1 MFSPFVALW
10 LDDSS
15 RDLIKCYFRRL
26 ALGCFCLLVEPT
38 SPSLLDHRWL
48 QRACCEVPVNFSIY
62 ESKSLFPDGSR
73 NQPIG
78 RCRWHQNDPVAELII
93 TTNPLYILNGPNEAH
108 RWNYLP
114 PWPFTVWTL
123 PKLVCLLPQKVIK
136 CFWIESFLHQISNWR
151 YFGLGVIGE
160 WNRLQIS
167 PSATC
172 SLTFLFGLIQSDQP
186 ENEMWFLSALPR
198 ASSSSSCFLFLFLL
212 LTPSLPLQT
221 CCWHLWTF
229 IWRWAF
235 GSVGLWSGG
244 SRDVWLQR
252 WALRFLPPDELGPDS
267 QSHKLL

>member
-1 MFSPFVALW
+1 MGSEW
-10 LDDSS
+10 SCS
-15 RDLIKCYFRRL
+15 WNYNYN
-26 ALGCFCLLVEPT
+26 EPT
-38 SPSLLDHRWL
+38 LHFKLSKWSSSLKLPSSLTFYS
-48 QRACCEVPVNFSIY
+48 VNT
-62 ESKSLFPDGSR
+62 SKARVL
-73 NQPIG
+73 
-78 RCRWHQNDPVAELII
+78 VAS
-93 TTNPLYILNGPNEAH
+93 
-108 RWNYLP
+108 
-114 PWPFTVWTL
+114 
-123 PKLVCLLPQKVIK
+123 KLIK

-151 YFGLGVIGE
+151 YFGLGVIWE

-172 SLTFLFGLIQSDQP
+172 SLTFSLRPDSVWPAWKWDVIFV
-186 ENEMWFLSALPR
+186 NA
-198 ASSSSSCFLFLFLL
+198 ASSFLFLFLLPLPLPASCFLFLL

-235 GSVGLWSGG
+235 GSAGLWSGG